1 MELFQLAPV
10 SAAYSVEKQQ
20 IGLGL
25 YGVLTPLSIIFQL
38 YHGSHFI
45 GGGNRST

>member
-1 MELFQLAPV
+1 MNIELFQLTPV

-25 YGVLTPLSIIFQL
+25 YGI
-38 YHGSHFI
+38 
-45 GGGNRST
+45 